1 MDNQPMSSCTHERRH
16 QEHAMTMRYAC
27 ILLCTPLLLFGSA
40 SGADVHHG
48 SAAGQHSDHTS
59 THHAMSAPSPLT
71 AAGNDAFWAI
81 QEAIQK
87 LDADPHTDW
96 SQVNLEALRQHLV
109 DMQNFTLHVEV
120 LSQTPVAQG
129 MKAEVRPTTTRSEAS
144 LERVFAAHPA
154 QLKRE
159 TGWEMHVAKQGDV
172 FVLTVTTP
180 QPAEVDRLRGLGYIG
195 VMALGAHHQVHH
207 WGMVRGESPHQ

>member
-1 MDNQPMSSCTHERRH
+1 MRNAIV
-16 QEHAMTMRYAC
+16 EHAMTIRYTC
-27 ILLCTPLLLFGSA
+27 LLLCTPLLLFGSA
-40 SGADVHHG
+40 FGADVHHG
-48 SAAGQHSDHTS
+48 STAGQHGDHAP
-59 THHAMSAPSPLT
+59 THQHMQTPSPLT
-71 AAGNDAFWAI
+71 AAGNDVFGTI

-96 SQVNLEALRQHLV
+96 SKVNLEALRQHLV

-120 LSQTPVAQG
+120 LSQTPIAQG
-129 MKAEVRPTTTRSEAS
+129 TKAEVRPTTKGSEAS
-144 LERVFAAHPA
+144 LKRVFAAHPA

-159 TGWEMHVAKQGDV
+159 TGWDMHVAKRGDI

-180 QPAEVDRLRGLGYIG
+180 NEAEVDRLRGLGYIG

>member
-1 MDNQPMSSCTHERRH
+1 M
-16 QEHAMTMRYAC
+16 EHTVTIRYAC
-27 ILLCTPLLLFGSA
+27 ILLCTPLLLLGSA
-40 SGADVHHG
+40 FGADVHH
-48 SAAGQHSDHTS
+48 SSTAGRHGDHPPPHQHMQT
-59 THHAMSAPSPLT
+59 PSPLT

-96 SQVNLEALRQHLV
+96 SKVNLEALRQHLV
-109 DMQNFTLHVEV
+109 DMQNFTLYVEV
-120 LSQTPVAQG
+120 LSQTPIAQG
-129 MKAEVRPTTTRSEAS
+129 MKAEVRPTTKGSEAS

-159 TGWEMHVAKQGDV
+159 TGWEMHVTKQGDV

-180 QPAEVDRLRGLGYIG
+180 NEAEVDRLRGLGYIG
-195 VMALGAHHQVHH
+195 VMALGAHYHWSRCARSHQTT
-207 WGMVRGESPHQ
+207 

>member
-1 MDNQPMSSCTHERRH
+1 VA
-16 QEHAMTMRYAC
+16 HAITIRYAC
-27 ILLCTPLLLFGSA
+27 LLLCTPLLLLGSA
-40 SGADVHHG
+40 FGADVHHG
-48 SAAGQHSDHTS
+48 SAAGQHSDHAP
-59 THHAMSAPSPLT
+59 THPSKQTPSPLT
-71 AAGNDAFWAI
+71 AAGNDVFGAI

-96 SQVNLEALRQHLV
+96 RKVNLEALRQHLV

-120 LSQTPVAQG
+120 LSQTPIAQG
-129 MKAEVRPTTTRSEAS
+129 MQAEVRPTTKGSEAS

-154 QLKRE
+154 QLKSE
-159 TGWEMHVAKQGDV
+159 TGWDMHVAKQGDV

-180 QPAEVDRLRGLGYIG
+180 NEAEVDRLRGLGYIG

>member
-1 MDNQPMSSCTHERRH
+1 MRDAIV
-16 QEHAMTMRYAC
+16 EHAMTIRYAC
-27 ILLCTPLLLFGSA
+27 ILFCTPLLLLGSA
-40 SGADVHHG
+40 FSADVHHG
-48 SAAGQHSDHTS
+48 SAVGQHGDHPS
-59 THHAMSAPSPLT
+59 THHAMSTPLPLT
-71 AAGNDAFWAI
+71 AAGNDAFGTI
-81 QEAIQK
+81 QEAIQQ

-96 SQVNLEALRQHLV
+96 SKVNLEALRQHLV

-120 LSQTPVAQG
+120 LSQTPITQG

-159 TGWEMHVAKQGDV
+159 TGWDMHVAKQGDV

-180 QPAEVDRLRGLGYIG
+180 NPAEVDRLRGLGYIG

-207 WGMVRGESPHQ
+207 WGMVRGASPHQ

>member
-1 MDNQPMSSCTHERRH
+1 MRNAIV
-16 QEHAMTMRYAC
+16 EHAMTIRYAC
-27 ILLCTPLLLFGSA
+27 ILLCTPLLLLGSA
-40 SGADVHHG
+40 FGADVHHG
-48 SAAGQHSDHTS
+48 STTGQHGDYPP
-59 THHAMSAPSPLT
+59 THPHMRTPSPLI
-71 AAGNDAFWAI
+71 AAGNDAFWTI

-96 SQVNLEALRQHLV
+96 SKVNLEALRQHLV

-120 LSQTPVAQG
+120 LSQTPIAQG
-129 MKAEVRPTTTRSEAS
+129 MQAVVRPTTMRAEAS

-154 QLKRE
+154 QLKSE

-180 QPAEVDRLRGLGYIG
+180 NEAEVDRLRGLGYIG